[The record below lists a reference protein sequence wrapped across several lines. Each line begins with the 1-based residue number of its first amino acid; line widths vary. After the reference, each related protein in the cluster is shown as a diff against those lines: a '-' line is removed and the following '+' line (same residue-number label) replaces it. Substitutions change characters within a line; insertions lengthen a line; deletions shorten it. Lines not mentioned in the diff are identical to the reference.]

1 MTDKPGTLY
10 IVSTPIGNLEDIT
23 LRALRILHQADL
35 IAAED
40 TRHTRKLLSAHDIH
54 RPLISYHEHNARTRG
69 PHLIGELMSGKS
81 VALVTDAGT
90 PGISDPGID
99 LVRLAVSQEI
109 QVSPIPGPSAV
120 TTALTVAGLP
130 TQPFLFLGYPPNR
143 PAARRRFF
151 TSYAQAEETLI
162 LFESPRRLGGCL
174 RDMRKIWGNR
184 RVAVTRELTKIHEE
198 IFRGSLEEAME
209 RWPGE
214 ARGEV
219 TLLVAGAEKGTS
231 RLDDS
236 LIEQLRSSLVS
247 AGRPLKEIVAKVA
260 QERGISKRL
269 VYQEA
274 LKIKREL
281 SEG

>member
-1 MTDKPGTLY
+1 MSSKPGTLY
-10 IVSTPIGNLEDIT
+10 IVATPIGNLEDIT
-23 LRALRILHQADL
+23 LRALRILRQADL

-54 RPLISYHEHNARTRG
+54 SPLISYHEHNVHTRG
-69 PHLIGELMSGKS
+69 PQLIRELMTGKS

-99 LVRLAVSQEI
+99 LVRLAVSQDI

-143 PAARRRFF
+143 PTARRTFF
-151 TSYAQAEETLI
+151 TNYAQAEETLI
-162 LFESPRRLGGCL
+162 FFESPRRLGGCL
-174 RDMRKIWGNR
+174 KDMRKIWGNR
-184 RVAVTRELTKIHEE
+184 KVAVTRELTKIHEE
-198 IFRGSLEEAME
+198 IFRGTLEEAME

-219 TLLVAGAEKGTS
+219 TLLVAGAEKEKS
-231 RLDDS
+231 HLDDS
-236 LIEQLRSSLVS
+236 LIEQLRTSLTS
-247 AGRPLKEIVAKVA
+247 DSRPLKEIVAEVA

-281 SEG
+281 SGR